1 MRILFLSALSFSVCG
16 GTLRSGTCVLQILEP
31 TFPLYLYP
39 QLQNSN
45 LTSPAAKLYLN
56 EILIPQI
63 PVLRA
68 AVQNSEVGD
77 LLLGTANSTNPLGG
91 AFSYK

>member
-1 MRILFLSALSFSVCG
+1 MDPFFPVSG
-16 GTLRSGTCVLQILEP
+16 GTLLIGTCVLQILEP
-31 TFPLYLYP
+31 TFPLYLSP
-39 QLQNSN
+39 ELQNSN

-56 EILIPQI
+56 DFLIPQI

-77 LLLGTANSTNPLGG
+77 LLLGTANSTNPLAQ

>member
-1 MRILFLSALSFSVCG
+1 MFLLESFTTDWFSAAA
-16 GTLRSGTCVLQILEP
+16 LQILEP
-31 TFPLYLYP
+31 TFQLYLSAE
-39 QLQNSN
+39 LQNTN

-56 EILIPQI
+56 EFLIPQI

-68 AVQNSEVGD
+68 AAANSEVGD
-77 LLLGTANSTNPLGG
+77 LLLGSANSTNSLGQ

>member
-1 MRILFLSALSFSVCG
+1 M
-16 GTLRSGTCVLQILEP
+16 LQILEP
-31 TFPLYLYP
+31 TFQLYLSAA
-39 QLQNSN
+39 LQNTN

-56 EILIPQI
+56 EFLIPQI

-77 LLLGTANSTNPLGG
+77 LLLGSANSTNPLGQS
-91 AFSYK
+91 FSYKR